1 MIRIIA
7 IRVVDRIKE
16 AGHTQDILSTHSAII
31 KSRLGFHEL
40 NEDRCS
46 REGYILLYLKDDDE
60 GREALMRDLDKIYGI
75 ELKSLAIGE
84 DTESEQSVEPG
95 SDIAVLALMVK
106 NRSEIIDRVQK
117 ILTSFGCTIR
127 TRLGIN
133 EDINGEN
140 MGLIILELCGENSEM
155 NRLVKSLGDI
165 EHLSLG
171 VISFNCPS
179 ILCLRLFKLL
189 SACRPHLFPSGNRG

>member
-16 AGHTQDILSTHSAII
+16 AGHTQDVLSKHSAII

-46 REGYILLYLKDDDE
+46 REAYILLYLKDDA
-60 GREALMRDLDKIYGI
+60 EANIMLVDDLNKIYGI
-75 ELKSLAIGE
+75 EHKSLVIG
-84 DTESEQSVEPG
+84 DGRESEESIVPG
-95 SDIAVLALMVK
+95 SDIAMLVVLIK
-106 NRSEIIDRVQK
+106 NRSEIIGRVQK

-133 EDINGEN
+133 EDIKGEN
-140 MGLIILELCGENSEM
+140 MGLIILELHGENSEM
-155 NRLVKSLGDI
+155 NRLLRSLAGI
-165 EHLSLG
+165 EDLSLG
-171 VISFNCPS
+171 VISF
-179 ILCLRLFKLL
+179 R
-189 SACRPHLFPSGNRG
+189 

>member
-16 AGHTQDILSTHSAII
+16 AGHTQDVLSTHSAII

-46 REGYILLYLKDDDE
+46 REGYILLYLKDDAE
-60 GREALMRDLDKIYGI
+60 GNEKLMRDLDKIYGI
-75 ELKSLAIGE
+75 ELKSLAIGA
-84 DTESEQSVEPG
+84 DPGNEQSIDPG
-95 SDIAVLALMVK
+95 SDIAVLAVLVK

-155 NRLVKSLGDI
+155 NRLVKNLGDI
-165 EHLSLG
+165 EDLSLG
-171 VISFNCPS
+171 VISFN
-179 ILCLRLFKLL
+179 
-189 SACRPHLFPSGNRG
+189 